1 MTVRKTATK
10 AAGGRPPAAER
21 PLTDQQQAAMR
32 TGVSIGLSAGAGC
45 GKTSVLTRRFLS
57 HLSPGTEA
65 FELSQLVAITFTE
78 RAARE
83 MRNRIRKECRSRL
96 QNCPD
101 DEVDHWLGLTRQ
113 LDTARVSTIHSFCA
127 SLLRANA
134 VEAGL
139 DPKFALFDE
148 VAGSAFLRARIDE
161 ALQQRLAARDADAGT
176 LVYEYDLNGTRE
188 ILERLIAERYRL
200 DFDHWRG
207 QTAERLVQHWQKHWE
222 QTAIPELMNDLQK
235 SATAVSVIKLLQEHV
250 PSHPVMQERRRILL
264 DVLPRLAESN
274 DPRASLELLR
284 ENALVQ
290 GGGAASAWPDPAAY
304 NAVKDG
310 LTELRNAIRKLLD
323 NWDWNPVHARTAA
336 EVGLAALRLV
346 ESIGTDYDRHKRAQA
361 ALDFDDLLL
370 GARDLLR
377 NHPAVRRRA
386 AAGIGLLMVDEF
398 QDTDPIQ
405 AEIVELLCGDDLL
418 HGKLF
423 LVGDVKQSIYRFR
436 RADPAVFRRLRER
449 LPEAGR
455 LPLTTNFRSQPA
467 ILNFVN
473 ALFDGELGNDYE
485 PLKAP
490 AEPEKLTPKG
500 PPIEFLFSSPD
511 QNAGANEGESENADA
526 APAAKVKETVV
537 DRRRREAEWIA
548 RRLKTIL
555 TDGVPRISEAD
566 AATDKPVL
574 RTARCRDV
582 VILFRAMTA
591 VREYEEALRR
601 HGLKYYVVGG
611 QAFYA
616 QQEVFDL
623 VNLCRCLDDPDDEVA
638 LVGVLRSPFFSLS
651 DDAVFALA
659 EHVDLPNFAAPVRI
673 SLFARLR
680 QPPPTWLSDE
690 QRERVAFA
698 GQVLSELR
706 SQKDR
711 LPLARLLTLAVDRT
725 GYDAALLT
733 EFLGERK
740 LANLRKLI
748 DLARQFDQSGLFTLA
763 DFVDQLQDAVGEET
777 KESLAALHP
786 ESSDVI
792 RLMSIHQSK
801 GLEFPIVVIADMDR
815 RSIDRAPSARFDLE
829 LGPLVGLRDK
839 FDEPRDNLGMRLYQ
853 LRERAESLAETQRL
867 LYVATTRA
875 ADWLILSANLTQAG
889 KVSHPW
895 LKLLSQ
901 RFDLQTGQPRT
912 APTHEGLSVL
922 VKYADCL
929 PKIAVH
935 HSIPD
940 LPHEKSPHAPRRVP
954 LGKLREAVLAAEP
967 APPPAMLAEIPV
979 DRMARVRFS
988 VSDLEQADA
997 ALRGT
1002 ESAPAEAAAG
1012 ELDDVPRPSAMD
1024 SSDSILLGTLVHTVL
1039 EHAEYGATADIRQSQ
1054 LDRASVAA
1062 GLEPGGRIHALAA
1075 DCLAA
1080 FFASPACREL
1090 GMAAQVHREIE
1101 FLLAWPLVFATP
1113 ASVATGAFLPAGS
1126 GESGGRHAAAPR
1138 LISGTLDCLA
1148 QTAEGAWVVID
1159 YKTSRVS
1166 SDKADAD
1173 FLAEYDMQLAI
1184 YALAVRAWLGQWPDR
1199 VELALLRDAA
1209 RRVPFDAAAADW
1221 TSILSRIDAAMTS
1234 IIA

>member
-1 MTVRKTATK
+1 MTDRKTATK

-21 PLTDQQQAAMR
+21 PLTSQQQAAMR
-32 TGVSIGLSAGAGC
+32 ADVSIGLSAGAGC
-45 GKTSVLTRRFLS
+45 GKTFVLTRRFLS

-65 FELSQLVAITFTE
+65 FELSRLVAITFTE

-96 QNCPD
+96 ENCPD
-101 DEVDHWLGLTRQ
+101 DEAEHWLALTRQ
-113 LDTARVSTIHSFCA
+113 LDAARVSTIHSFCA

-148 VAGSAFLRARIDE
+148 VAGSAFLRTSIDQ

-176 LVYEYDLNGTRE
+176 LVFEYGLEGTRE

-200 DFDHWRG
+200 DFDRWRG
-207 QTAERLVQHWQKHWE
+207 QTPDALVQHWQKHWE
-222 QTAIPELMNDLQK
+222 QKTIPELLNGLQK
-235 SATAVSVIKLLQEHV
+235 SAAAVSIVELLQQHV
-250 PSHPVMQERRRILL
+250 PDHPVMQERRRVLL
-264 DVLPRLAESN
+264 DELPRLADSN
-274 DPRASLELLR
+274 DPRTALERLR
-284 ENALVQ
+284 ANAQVR
-290 GGGAASAWPDPAAY
+290 GGGASAVWPDPAVY
-304 NAVKDG
+304 EAVKDG
-310 LTELRNAIRKLLD
+310 FAELRNAIDKLLVY
-323 NWDWNPVHARTAA
+323 WEWSLEHVRTAA

-346 ESIGTDYDRHKRAQA
+346 ESTGAEYDRHKRAQA

-377 NHPAVRRRA
+377 NHAAVRRRA

-405 AEIVELLCGDDLL
+405 AEVVELLCGDDLL

-455 LPLTTNFRSQPA
+455 LPLSTNFRSQPA

-473 ALFDGELGNDYE
+473 ALFDGALGNDYE
-485 PLKAP
+485 PLTPP
-490 AEPEKLTPKG
+490 AETGKPTPED
-500 PPIEFLFSSPD
+500 PPVEFLFSAPD
-511 QNAGANEGESENADA
+511 EIKSESENADA
-526 APAAKVKETVV
+526 APAAKENVTE
-537 DRRRREAEWIA
+537 RRRREAEWIA
-548 RRLKTIL
+548 RRLKTLL
-555 TDGVPRISEAD
+555 TDGIPRICETD
-566 AATDKPVL
+566 AATGKSAL
-574 RTARCRDV
+574 RTARRSDV

-601 HGLKYYVVGG
+601 HGLDYYVVGG
-611 QAFYA
+611 QTFYS

-659 EHVDLPNFAAPVRI
+659 EPADTPASSASARI
-673 SLFARLR
+673 PLFARLR
-680 QPPPTWLSDE
+680 QPPPVWLSDE

-698 GQVLSELR
+698 GLVLSELR

-763 DFVDQLQDAVGEET
+763 EFVDQLQDAVGEET
-777 KESLAALHP
+777 KEAMAALHP

-815 RSIDRAPSARFDLE
+815 QGNDRAPLARFDGE
-829 LGPLVGLRDK
+829 LGPLVRLPDK
-839 FDEPRDNLGMRLYQ
+839 FGKARDNLGLWLYQ

-895 LKLLSQ
+895 LKLLAQ
-901 RFDLQTGQPRT
+901 RFDLRTGQPRT
-912 APTHEGLSVL
+912 APTPEGLSVL
-922 VKYADCL
+922 AKYADCL

-940 LPHEKSPHAPRRVP
+940 LPHEKAPHAPRRVP

-979 DRMARVRFS
+979 ERAARIRFS

-1002 ESAPAEAAAG
+1002 ESAPVEVNVG
-1012 ELDDVPRPSAMD
+1012 ELDDLQRPLAMN
-1024 SSDSILLGTLVHTVL
+1024 SGDSILLGTLVHTVL
-1039 EHAEYGATADIRQSQ
+1039 EQADFGATTDLWQSQ
-1054 LDRASVAA
+1054 LERMSVAA
-1062 GLEPGGRIHALAA
+1062 GLEPGGRIHTLAA

-1080 FFASPACREL
+1080 FFDSAACREL
-1090 GMAAQVHREIE
+1090 NMAAQVHREIE
-1101 FLLAWPLVFATP
+1101 FLLAWPLEFALP
-1113 ASVATGAFLPAGS
+1113 ASGATGAFQPAGS
-1126 GESGGRHAAAPR
+1126 GESGRQHTASPR

-1148 QTAEGAWVVID
+1148 QTAEGGWIVID
-1159 YKTSRVS
+1159 YKTSRIS
-1166 SDKADAD
+1166 STKTDAE

-1184 YALAVRAWLGQWPDR
+1184 YALAVRAWMGQWPNR
-1199 VELALLRDAA
+1199 VELALLRDGA
-1209 RRVPFDAAAADW
+1209 RRVPFDPMAADW
-1221 TSILSRIDAAMTS
+1221 ASMLSRIDAAMTAL
-1234 IIA
+1234 IA